1 MAPPHSTGLLAA
13 FSSPRLRTLSRLWLP
28 SFSECLLLS
37 AAQPAL
43 LLVPQWG
50 KSTVPPLSPPHF
62 AWSMEEIWPLEAVS
76 SGKKEV
82 GGTGARYL
90 GLCRGAVFG
99 RSGAGSSKM
108 LAKPQRSALNWPSCG
123 QGLAPMTSPSLGA
136 AGQISCLPVSNQ
148 ECTPHPSGEAREFH
162 NFLRDK

>member
-28 SFSECLLLS
+28 SLCACFSLLPS
-37 AAQPAL
+37 QL

-50 KSTVPPLSPPHF
+50 KSLAPPLSPPHF

-82 GGTGARYL
+82 GRTGARYF

-99 RSGAGSSKM
+99 PSGAGSSKM
-108 LAKPQRSALNWPSCG
+108 LAKPQ
-123 QGLAPMTSPSLGA
+123 
-136 AGQISCLPVSNQ
+136 
-148 ECTPHPSGEAREFH
+148 
-162 NFLRDK
+162 

>member
-1 MAPPHSTGLLAA
+1 MGVSLAWLRLGGRRRCVRARVGPFLTRVGGGVEDPTPQDRLFTA
-13 FSSPRLRTLSRLWLP
+13 FSLPSLRTLSD
-28 SFSECLLLS
+28 SGLLLS
-37 AAQPAL
+37 LCTCFSLLPSQL

-50 KSTVPPLSPPHF
+50 ESTTPLLSPPHF
-62 AWSMEEIWPLEAVS
+62 AWSMEEIRPLEAVS

-108 LAKPQRSALNWPSCG
+108 LAKAQ
-123 QGLAPMTSPSLGA
+123 
-136 AGQISCLPVSNQ
+136 
-148 ECTPHPSGEAREFH
+148 
-162 NFLRDK
+162 